1 MYAALRHLGLI
12 LVAGLASLG
21 GCGSDDQE
29 AVQTTDESDLRTF
42 VEANLERPEVGQIW
56 FPASYC
62 TGTLIG
68 PRTVLTAAHCTKFS
82 ATTVASDAPPLGSF
96 HVRSTAGK
104 VTTYP
109 FHRYRADAT
118 ALQVKFDIA
127 VIQLDAPV
135 PATIATPATVATSWP
150 SSGTLTVYGYGR
162 FGKGCANQGDS
173 VKRKT
178 SVGLNFP
185 FVKATTCPGD
195 SGGPYFRTG
204 STEIVATVKGD
215 FLGMTEYIADAVKY
229 RSWIMEQRAAAEAG
243 TLNQN

>member
-1 MYAALRHLGLI
+1 MQSAVRHLALI
-12 LVAGLASLG
+12 LFAGLVSLW
-21 GCGSDDQE
+21 GCAADE
-29 AVQTTDESDLRTF
+29 LEVVQSSDESDLRTF
-42 VEANLERPEVGQIW
+42 VEANLERPEVGQVW
-56 FPASYC
+56 FSASYC

-82 ATTVASDAPPLGSF
+82 TTTLASNAPPLGSF
-96 HVRSTAGK
+96 YVRSTAGK

-135 PATIATPATVATSWP
+135 PGAIATPATVATEWP
-150 SSGTLTVYGYGR
+150 NSGTLTVYGYGR
-162 FGKGCANQGDS
+162 FGKGCASQGDS

-215 FLGMTEYIADAVKY
+215 FLGMNEYIADAVKY
-229 RSWIMEQRAAAEAG
+229 RSWIMEQRAASEAG